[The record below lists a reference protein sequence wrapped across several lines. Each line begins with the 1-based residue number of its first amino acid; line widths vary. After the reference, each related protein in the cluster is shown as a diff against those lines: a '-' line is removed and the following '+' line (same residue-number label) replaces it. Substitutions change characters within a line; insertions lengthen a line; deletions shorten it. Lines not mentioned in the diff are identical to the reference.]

1 MKTTNGSGPGNLVD
15 FPDMPR
21 LPKGSLRGLAGA
33 VAIGAVALL
42 ALTSYYQNEPYEKG
56 VVLRF
61 GRYVGTTDP
70 GPNFKIPLIDRV
82 IKVPVERQLKQE
94 FGFRT
99 AQASQR
105 TSYVKEG
112 YEGESL
118 MLTGDL
124 NIADVE
130 WVVQFRIE
138 DPYKYLFAVRDVPET
153 IRDVAEAEM
162 RGVVGD
168 MGFNEVIKT
177 RRHDIEEQVRERL
190 QEILTSYD
198 AGVDVKLVQLQDV
211 HPPNPVKDSFEEVN
225 RALQEM
231 EQAINEALQE
241 RNRII
246 FKAEGQAKERIAQAE
261 GFRVERVNRALGDAE
276 RFRLL
281 LAEYRKAPEVTRQRL
296 YLEAMQAVL
305 PGMGRKL
312 ILDDGVEGL
321 TPLLDLSNPHGAAAL
336 GAASQGGAQ

>member
-1 MKTTNGSGPGNLVD
+1 MKTSNGSGQNLVD
-15 FPDMPR
+15 FPDMPK
-21 LPKGSLRGLAGA
+21 LSGGQLKSVGMIVPLILL
-33 VAIGAVALL
+33 VVL
-42 ALTSYYQNEPYEKG
+42 ALNSYYQIDPFEKG

-61 GRYVGTTDP
+61 GRYSGTTDP
-70 GPNFKIPLIDRV
+70 GPNFKVPIIDTV

-99 AQASQR
+99 ESAGQR
-105 TSYVKEG
+105 TTYRKEG
-112 YEGESL
+112 YQDESL

-130 WVVQFRIE
+130 WVVQYRIE
-138 DPYKYLFAVRDVPET
+138 DPYKYLFAVRNVPES
-153 IRDVAEAEM
+153 IRNVAEAEM

-177 RRHDIEEQVRERL
+177 RRHDIEEQVRARL
-190 QEILTSYD
+190 QEILDSYD
-198 AGVDVKLVQLQDV
+198 AGVDIKLVQLQDV

-246 FKAEGQAKERIAQAE
+246 FKAEGQALERIAQAE
-261 GFRVERVNRALGDAE
+261 GFKVERINRALGDAE
-276 RFRLL
+276 RFRLQL
-281 LAEYRKAPEVTRQRL
+281 FEYEKAPQVTRQRL
-296 YLEAMQAVL
+296 YLEAMQTAL
-305 PGMGRKL
+305 PKMGSKL

-321 TPLLDLSNPHGAAAL
+321 MPILDLSGSGAGAKLGAAAK
-336 GAASQGGAQ
+336 GGVQ